1 MQDRCFVWHVWEKVV
16 VVVNLFVYIYIYIY
30 IYIYFT
36 NSKLYILYSK
46 GWFQHDAIVI
56 TEKNPGN

>member
-1 MQDRCFVWHVWEKVV
+1 MRHVWEKVV
-16 VVVNLFVYIYIYIY
+16 VVVNLFVFIY

-36 NSKLYILYSK
+36 YSKLYILYSK

>member
-1 MQDRCFVWHVWEKVV
+1 MWHVWEKVV

-46 GWFQHDAIVI
+46 GWFQNDAIVI
-56 TEKNPGN
+56 TEKSPGN

>member
-1 MQDRCFVWHVWEKVV
+1 MRHVWEKVV
-16 VVVNLFVYIYIYIY
+16 VVVNLFVFLYIY